1 VEKTKHTHTHTL
13 SLSLSLCLSKRNCN
27 YQKAQKIQIHT
38 THSFSL
44 FASEFNSM
52 LVESR
57 FCFYYRCQQP
67 KKVQQK
73 KRDLEQCSRA
83 RHDASRRD
91 RQTDRKKKRL
101 DDSQEM
107 PSSVMSAILQVH
119 DITFTVTSSMIRTFH
134 SGEPFPVL
142 AACSISC
149 RRRSRDVWRK
159 VRNPPAPCE
168 EESDRLM
175 FAAAAASS

>member
-1 VEKTKHTHTHTL
+1 VVVVVGDGAK
-13 SLSLSLCLSKRNCN
+13 
-27 YQKAQKIQIHT
+27 QI
-38 THSFSL
+38 
-44 FASEFNSM
+44 
-52 LVESR
+52 ESR
-57 FCFYYRCQQP
+57 AEFST
-67 KKVQQK
+67 V
-73 KRDLEQCSRA
+73 
-83 RHDASRRD
+83 
-91 RQTDRKKKRL
+91 QTDRKKKKKRL

-134 SGEPFPVL
+134 SAEPFPVL

-175 FAAAAASS
+175 FAAAASS